1 MAKSKVYQIRWQDY
15 QKNPQILTTILNSY
29 QNYWQEEI
37 AIKTHFGE
45 PGNKNAL
52 RGELIKP
59 ITNWF
64 VKSNLRAFLTD
75 ANTLYLGKRA
85 NAQDHLKTA
94 KDHGF
99 ADLGLPIIIADGD
112 RGEKEKEIKLKDL
125 KNQYQNL
132 PIKIGAKIAEAKSI
146 FCLSH
151 FKGHPLF
158 GFGGA
163 LKNLGM
169 GSASPNGKRILHA
182 SVRGEVDKA
191 KCLLCGTCIRFCP
204 AQAIK
209 IENNQIVFDNQ
220 KCIGCGECITVC
232 PQKAIGAG
240 GGESRICQEKTA
252 VYALGVVKNKPLLC
266 LSLLVNINPLCDCA
280 GQTAKKLINDL
291 GILISQDPVAID
303 QASLDWANQAAGKD
317 LFAEVHGIDYTPILK
332 MGEEIGLGR
341 RDYEIKKV

>member
-1 MAKSKVYQIRWQDY
+1 MVKSKVYQIRWQDY

-59 ITNWF
+59 ITSWF
-64 VKSNLRAFLTD
+64 VKNNLRAFLTD

-94 KDHGF
+94 EKHGF
-99 ADLGLPIIIADGD
+99 TSLGLPVVIADGE

-151 FKGHPLF
+151 FKGHPFLV
-158 GFGGA
+158 
-163 LKNLGM
+163 L
-169 GSASPNGKRILHA
+169 
-182 SVRGEVDKA
+182 
-191 KCLLCGTCIRFCP
+191 
-204 AQAIK
+204 
-209 IENNQIVFDNQ
+209 
-220 KCIGCGECITVC
+220 
-232 PQKAIGAG
+232 
-240 GGESRICQEKTA
+240 A
-252 VYALGVVKNKPLLC
+252 VL
-266 LSLLVNINPLCDCA
+266 
-280 GQTAKKLINDL
+280 
-291 GILISQDPVAID
+291 
-303 QASLDWANQAAGKD
+303 
-317 LFAEVHGIDYTPILK
+317 
-332 MGEEIGLGR
+332 
-341 RDYEIKKV
+341 